1 MEQVINSLLNEHLYR
16 AAFIVVVC
24 FAALIISMGVDLV
37 FGIRKAKENGE
48 ATTSR
53 GFKKTC
59 EKARKYF
66 SPFLVT
72 VCVDVIACVVIE
84 FPVFTM
90 IWSAYCVFCEFV
102 SVREK
107 AWQKAEIRK
116 QEKTMQVIVE
126 NRSDIVKMITEAL
139 ATIQH
144 KEEDTK

>member
-139 ATIQH
+139 TTIQH